1 MKGWP
6 WLHMIGEY
14 TVHNFSTTSEI
25 IGILVVTVLI
35 KQTVPFTICNVSFT
49 IWILCGDPDE
59 TGVEFHVD
67 TLLVIGQFFTFW
79 SRTLEP

>member
-6 WLHMIGEY
+6 WLHMTGEY
-14 TVHNFSTTSEI
+14 TVHNFFYYCTSEI
-25 IGILVVTVLI
+25 IGFLVVTVLI

-49 IWILCGDPDE
+49 TWILCGDTDE

-67 TLLVIGQFFTFW
+67 T
-79 SRTLEP
+79 